1 MKRSMKKKMR
11 KAIGLSM
18 AVAMTMTSM
27 PEGKLY
33 DWRGV
38 RVQAADTTK
47 TIDASAVVQQ
57 VESAASNRP
66 GIPDGILLN
75 ELKKLVNTKLGR
87 ATDHEITFSELMAYD
102 GEIDLSAIG
111 SQITSISGI
120 GYARKAKKI
129 ILTNVPVKAI
139 DDFEFDGCTGLQE
152 IVLPTNLES
161 IGKASFR
168 NCNSLETIVLPETMK
183 TIGESAFDACTKLAK
198 INLPNSIEK
207 IDKGAFGACKILEEV
222 TITNPKIILGASVF
236 ESCEKLKTVNLPE
249 GITEIPV
256 SFLAQTGITSIK
268 VPSTVKVIKQSA
280 FNTTSNLKEIDLTGC
295 SGLTTLESSAFA
307 VSGIETIKLPNSLTT
322 IKSNCFDTCTDLK
335 EITIPDS
342 VQGNGDGTGT
352 GIETL
357 AFWRCYSLKKISLP
371 AGISAL
377 QKELFNDC
385 WSLQE
390 VEIRNSATSVLES
403 IEAKA
408 FIGCNSLSNTDFLK
422 ALPNLKRIEDGA
434 FAYQKYT
441 SEADNYLFASF
452 TGEKCK
458 LEETDIFGK
467 EQYSLGLNS
476 IALPDSVT
484 YLGKEVFESQPNV
497 ESVTLGNGLKSIP
510 EKTFL
515 GFQHLAKL
523 TLPSDLKT
531 IGNSAFSGCC
541 RLEGVVFP
549 NTLETIG
556 SEAFSNCGAVMT
568 TEKLYY
574 HTRYVADDGVYD
586 TRPAGS
592 TSVKECL
599 VYQIDDSGN
608 YEMVV
613 KFFENDKCITEEK
626 YNESG
631 KPAGYTKYDIAAE
644 KRYVKESDVLKESD
658 VYPIKP
664 DGLNSYTN
672 YTYDTKTKRA
682 INSRTLYT
690 KQDNDVFAEANC
702 VYTPTSGYTGYYV
715 RGALN
720 NPMYQQMNTGITELV
735 IPNSV
740 KTIGQKAFYN
750 CYNLRNITISNQVL
764 EIPESAFALE
774 KGNLLRKKDWIGQK
788 SKTGQYLHYRM
799 VTLPKE
805 LEIIGEKAFQNN
817 SNLKSI
823 TSGLPQTLLEI
834 GNYAFSDCHSLESV
848 TIPSKVKSI
857 GDHGFWGCSEYI
869 KSDMPGRGG
878 YDEYFVTKGY
888 GLQELDLTQASS
900 LETVGTYAF
909 GVTAISQ
916 CTLPEKITE
925 VPQGLFEYCEF
936 LNKVICSD
944 DTNAIKADVFRDC
957 VNLVSITI
965 PAKATVSYNA
975 FRGNDIGMFNFSV
988 TDPEPYSISIGE
1000 EEVLPI
1006 NTFLNDYLRSK
1017 PQIKE
1022 KNGETGFLE
1031 EVEGKVEK
1039 INDWNIHKV
1048 GVKGLKEGTT
1058 KVSITGENNYFLY
1071 GNTVIA
1077 KAPEINITLNVT
1089 RKKCTAIKDE
1099 RKSAVISMENTQKE
1113 VSLNPQV
1120 LPVDCSEA
1128 NVWSS
1133 SNENIVSVLPKTYIQ
1148 NGVEAVSSS
1157 AVLYP
1162 RGLGTSK
1169 VTLKTGSVKK
1179 DYQVNVV
1186 VPATGISLDKQEISV
1201 KEGSK
1206 ERIKLTANMTYDT
1219 SKYSVSD
1226 WENFKDVLD
1235 YQSGDEKI
1243 VTVSAEG
1250 VITPV
1255 GAGTTQITV
1264 TALGSGKTAVCNVRV
1279 LPDETLVYFTDAAGT
1294 AWDNTK
1300 SLEVQAK
1307 EPIVLNIGTEPVD
1320 SIAELTWEFSDNNMF
1335 THVKD
1340 TTKYVETEDKGRQEK
1355 VVSMEFTGN
1364 KIGTGTI
1371 TVYPRNCRNKE
1382 AVSAKITVAI
1392 RADVKEAAFATVSE
1406 MQVGT
1411 EQSVF
1416 GYIVTGAGKAE
1427 KIADIEK
1434 ISTDAV
1440 SFISSDS
1447 SIASVDPKTG
1457 VVKAVSEGKVT
1468 ISMQIVNPKDSSK
1481 NMVKNLELNIVR
1493 PQATDMIVTE
1503 KNGKNVVSVGGTLQL
1518 ITSLIP
1524 NTAKDTITY
1533 TSENP
1538 TVASVDANGKITGL
1552 SAGTGKI
1559 TIKAEKKGIT
1569 KTFEFT
1575 VTGTVAT
1582 NQPQNSNSPQDT
1594 NSPQVTKKPNTTAKP
1609 NKITVSKVTGVK
1621 AVNKKG
1627 KKVKVSWKK
1636 LGSVKGYRI
1645 TVALNKKF
1653 TSGKKTL
1660 WVKKGTITS
1669 KLISKL
1675 KKGKTYY
1682 VKVEAYK
1689 MNGKKKVFG
1698 KPSAVKKVK
1707 IKK

>member
-11 KAIGLSM
+11 KAIGVSM

-33 DWRGV
+33 NWGSLH
-38 RVQAADTTK
+38 VQAADTTK

-87 ATDHEITFSELMAYD
+87 AADHEITFAELMAYD

-111 SQITSISGI
+111 SQITSISGL

-129 ILTNVPVKAI
+129 VLTNVPVKAI

-152 IVLPTNLES
+152 IVLPANLET

-198 INLPNSIEK
+198 INLPDSIEK

-222 TITNPKIILGASVF
+222 TITNPKIVLGASVF
-236 ESCEKLKTVNLPE
+236 ESCENLKSVNLPE
-249 GITEIPV
+249 GITEIPA
-256 SFLAQTGITSIK
+256 SFFAQTGITSIK
-268 VPSTVKVIKQSA
+268 VPSTVKIIKQSA
-280 FNTTSNLKEIDLTGC
+280 FNLTLNLKEIDLTECNGF
-295 SGLTTLESSAFA
+295 TTLESSAFA
-307 VSGIETIKLPNSLTT
+307 QSGIETIKLPNSLTT
-322 IKSNCFDTCTDLK
+322 IKSNCFDTCVGLK

-342 VQGNGDGTGT
+342 VQGKGDGTGT

-357 AFWRCYSLKKISLP
+357 AFWRCYNLKKISLP

-390 VEIRNSATSVLES
+390 VEIRNSVTSVLES
-403 IEAKA
+403 IEAEA
-408 FIGCNSLSNTDFLK
+408 FVGCNSLSDTNFLRD
-422 ALPNLKRIEDGA
+422 LPNLKRIEDGA
-434 FAYQKYT
+434 FSYRKYK
-441 SEADNYLFASF
+441 SDADNLKFANI
-452 TGEKCK
+452 TGVFCK
-458 LEETDIFGK
+458 LDSDIFNE
-467 EQYSLGLNS
+467 EQYSLGLHS
-476 IALPDSVT
+476 ITLPNSVT
-484 YLGKEVFESQPNV
+484 YLGKEVFAEQTNV
-497 ESVTLGNGLKSIP
+497 ETVTLGNGLKTIP
-510 EKTFL
+510 ENTFK
-515 GFQHLAKL
+515 GFSHLKKL
-523 TLPSDLKT
+523 ALPSELKT
-531 IGNSAFSGCC
+531 IGNSAFNGCC
-541 RLEGVVFP
+541 RLEDFTFP

-556 SEAFSNCGAVMT
+556 DSAFSDCGAVKMAQ
-568 TEKLYY
+568 KLNYNIC
-574 HTRYVADDGVYD
+574 YVANDGIYDD
-586 TRPAGS
+586 RPNGS
-592 TSVKECL
+592 AIVKECL
-599 VYQIDDSGN
+599 VYQMDNSGN
-608 YEMVV
+608 QEIVV
-613 KFFENDKCITEEK
+613 KFLEIDKCITENAYKKVE
-626 YNESG
+626 NPE
-631 KPAGYTKYDIAAE
+631 AYTKVIIAAE
-644 KRYVKESDVLKESD
+644 KKYVKETDVFTSKSNTS
-658 VYPIKP
+658 
-664 DGLNSYTN
+664 NSYTD
-672 YTYDTKTKRA
+672 YTYDIETKR
-682 INSRTLYT
+682 IVNSRTLYT
-690 KQDNDVFAEANC
+690 ERKNDVLADANC
-702 VYTPTSGYTGYYV
+702 IYTPTDGYTGFYV
-715 RGALN
+715 RSGGT
-720 NPMYQQMNTGITELV
+720 QMQEYVNTGISNLV

-740 KTIGQKAFYN
+740 KTIGKSAFYN
-750 CYNLRNITISNQVL
+750 CYNLRNITISDQII
-764 EIPESAFALE
+764 EIPESAFAVA
-774 KGNLLRKKDWIGQK
+774 KGDLLRNNNWIDKDYESGA
-788 SKTGQYLHYRM
+788 YLFYRT

-805 LEIIGEKAFQNN
+805 LEVIGNKAFENN
-817 SNLKSI
+817 SNLKNI
-823 TSGLPQTLLEI
+823 ISGLPQTLLTI
-834 GNYAFSDCHSLESV
+834 GNSSFRCCCSLESIV
-848 TIPSKVKSI
+848 IPSKVKSI
-857 GDHGFWGCSEYI
+857 GEYGFWGCSEYV
-869 KSDMPGRGG
+869 KSKLPGEGKFDD
-878 YDEYFVTKGY
+878 YYMEEVY
-888 GLQELDLTQASS
+888 GLKELDLTQASS
-900 LETVGTYAF
+900 LETIGARAF
-909 GVTAISQ
+909 GLTAIRQ
-916 CTLPEKITE
+916 CTLPEKVTE
-925 VPQGLFEYCEF
+925 VSQGMFEYCKF
-936 LNKVICSD
+936 LNKVICSN
-944 DTNAIKADVFRDC
+944 DTNAIQNDVFRDC
-957 VNLVSITI
+957 TDLVSITI
-965 PAKATVSYNA
+965 PAKATVSYYA

-988 TDPEPYSISIGE
+988 TDPEPYSVSIGE
-1000 EEVLPI
+1000 NEVLPI
-1006 NTFLNDYLRSK
+1006 NTFLDDYLRSK
-1017 PQIKE
+1017 PEIKE

-1031 EVEGKVEK
+1031 GVEGKVEK
-1039 INDWNIHKV
+1039 INSWNVHKV

-1058 KVSITGENNYFLY
+1058 TVSIVGTNNYLLY
-1071 GNTVIA
+1071 GTTVFT
-1077 KAPEINITLNVT
+1077 KAPEINITLNIT
-1089 RKKCTAIKDE
+1089 KKKCTNIVDE
-1099 RKSAVISMENTQKE
+1099 QNSAVISMENTQKE

-1120 LPVDCSEA
+1120 LPEDCSEA

-1179 DYQVNVV
+1179 DYQVHVV
-1186 VPATGISLDKQEISV
+1186 VPATGITLDKQEIST

-1206 ERIKLTANMTYDT
+1206 ERIKLNANMTYDT
-1219 SKYSVSD
+1219 SKYSASD

-1235 YQSGDEKI
+1235 YQSGDEKV
-1243 VTVSAEG
+1243 VTVSGEG
-1250 VITPV
+1250 VVTPV
-1255 GAGTTQITV
+1255 GAGTTQIIV

-1279 LPDETLVYFTDAAGT
+1279 LPDETLVFFTDAAGT
-1294 AWDNTK
+1294 EWNTTK
-1300 SLEVQAK
+1300 TIEVQAK
-1307 EPIVLNIGTEPVD
+1307 DPIVLNIGTEPVN
-1320 SIAELTWEFSDNNMF
+1320 SVAELTWEFSDKNMF
-1335 THVKD
+1335 TYVKN
-1340 TTKYVETEDKGRQEK
+1340 TTKYVETEDKGQQEK
-1355 VVSMEFTGN
+1355 VVSMEFTGD

-1371 TVYPRNCRNKE
+1371 TIYPKNCKNKD
-1382 AVSAKITVAI
+1382 AVSAKVTVQI
-1392 RADVKEAAFATVSE
+1392 RADVKEAAFATVNE

-1427 KIADIEK
+1427 KVADIQK
-1434 ISTDAV
+1434 ITTDTV
-1440 SFISSDS
+1440 SFVSSNS

-1457 VVKAVSEGKVT
+1457 VVKAVGEGKVT
-1468 ISMQIVNPKDSSK
+1468 ISMQIVNSKDSNK

-1503 KNGKNVVSVGGTLQL
+1503 KNSKNVVSVGGTLQL
-1518 ITSLIP
+1518 VTTLIP
-1524 NTAKDTITY
+1524 NVAEDNITFV
-1533 TSENP
+1533 SENP

-1575 VTGTVAT
+1575 VTGAVAT
-1582 NQPQNSNSPQDT
+1582 NKPQTSNP
-1594 NSPQVTKKPNTTAKP
+1594 PQVTNKPNTTAKP

-1627 KKVKVSWKK
+1627 KKIKVSWKK

-1653 TSGKKTL
+1653 TSGKKIL
-1660 WVKKGTITS
+1660 WVKKGTTTS
-1669 KLISKL
+1669 KIVNKL

-1689 MNGKKKVFG
+1689 LNGKKKVFG

>member
-11 KAIGLSM
+11 KALGVSM

-33 DWRGV
+33 DWRNL

-57 VESAASNRP
+57 IESVASNRP

-87 ATDHEITFSELMAYD
+87 AADHEITFSELMAYD

-111 SQITSISGI
+111 GQITSISGL

-129 ILTNVPVKAI
+129 ILTNVPVKVI

-152 IVLPTNLES
+152 IVLPANLES

-168 NCNSLETIVLPETMK
+168 NCNSLETIILPETMK

-198 INLPNSIEK
+198 INLPNTIEK
-207 IDKGAFGACKILEEV
+207 LDKGAFGACKILEEI
-222 TITNPKIILGASVF
+222 TITNPKIVLGASVF
-236 ESCEKLKTVNLPE
+236 ESCENLKTVNLPE
-249 GITEIPV
+249 GITEIPA

-268 VPSTVKVIKQSA
+268 VPSTVKIIKQSA
-280 FNTTSNLKEIDLTGC
+280 FNLTLNLKEIDLTGC
-295 SGLTTLESSAFA
+295 NGLTTIESSAFA
-307 VSGIETIKLPNSLTT
+307 QSGIETIKLPNSLTT
-322 IKSNCFDTCTDLK
+322 IKSNCFDTCVGLK

-342 VQGNGDGTGT
+342 VQGKGDGTGT

-357 AFWRCYSLKKISLP
+357 AFWRCYNLKKISLP

-385 WSLQE
+385 WNLQE

-403 IEAKA
+403 IEAEA
-408 FIGCNSLSNTDFLK
+408 FVGCNSLSDTNFLRD
-422 ALPNLKRIEDGA
+422 LPNLKRIEDGA
-434 FAYQKYT
+434 FSYRKYK
-441 SEADNYLFASF
+441 SNEDNLKFAVI
-452 TGEKCK
+452 TGIPCK
-458 LEETDIFGK
+458 LDNDIFNE
-467 EQYSLGLNS
+467 EQYSLGLHS
-476 IALPDSVT
+476 ITLPNSVT
-484 YLGKEVFESQPNV
+484 YLGKEVFEAQPNV
-497 ESVTLGNGLKSIP
+497 EEVTLGSGLKTIP
-510 EKTFL
+510 ENTFK
-515 GFQHLAKL
+515 GFSYLKKL
-523 TLPSDLKT
+523 ILPSELKT
-531 IGNSAFSGCC
+531 IGNSAFNGCC
-541 RLEGVVFP
+541 RLEDFTFP

-556 SEAFSNCGAVMT
+556 NEAFSNCGAVKT
-568 TEKLYY
+568 TQKLYY
-574 HTRYVADDGVYD
+574 NVSYVANDGIYD

-599 VYQIDDSGN
+599 VYQTDNSGN
-608 YEMVV
+608 QEIVV
-613 KFFENDKCITEEK
+613 KYFETSKCITENAYKKVDNPE
-626 YNESG
+626 
-631 KPAGYTKYDIAAE
+631 GYTKFVIVAE
-644 KRYVKESDVLKESD
+644 KKYVKENEIFTDKTSSS
-658 VYPIKP
+658 
-664 DGLNSYTN
+664 NSYTN
-672 YTYDTKTKRA
+672 YTYDTEMKR
-682 INSRTLYT
+682 IVNSRTLYT
-690 KQDNDVFAEANC
+690 DKKNDVFAEANS
-702 VYTPTSGYTGYYV
+702 VYTPIEGYTGFYV
-715 RGALN
+715 RGSGTQIQE
-720 NPMYQQMNTGITELV
+720 YVNTGITNLNL
-735 IPNSV
+735 PNSV
-740 KTIGQKAFYN
+740 KTIGKSAFYN
-750 CYNLRNITISNQVL
+750 CYNLQNITISDQVI
-764 EIPESAFALE
+764 EIPESAFALD
-774 KGNLLRKKDWIGQK
+774 KGDLLRNNNWIDKDYESGA
-788 SKTGQYLHYRM
+788 YLFYRT

-805 LEIIGEKAFQNN
+805 LEVIGDKAFENN
-817 SNLKSI
+817 TNLKNI
-823 TSGLPQTLLEI
+823 TSGLPQTLLTI
-834 GNYAFSDCHSLESV
+834 GKSSFKCCCSLESIV
-848 TIPSKVKSI
+848 IPSKVKSI
-857 GDHGFWGCSEYI
+857 GEYGFWGCSEYA
-869 KSDMPGRGG
+869 KSKLPGTGKF
-878 YDEYFVTKGY
+878 DEYNMAEKY
-888 GLQELDLTQASS
+888 GLQEIDLTQASS
-900 LETVGTYAF
+900 LESIGARAF
-909 GVTAISQ
+909 GLTAIRQ
-916 CTLPEKITE
+916 CTLPEKVTE
-925 VPQGLFEYCEF
+925 VQQGLFEYCEF
-936 LNKVICSD
+936 LNKVICSN
-944 DTNAIKADVFRDC
+944 DTNAIQNDVFRDC

-965 PAKATVSYNA
+965 PAKATVSYYA

-1000 EEVLPI
+1000 NEVLPI

-1017 PQIKE
+1017 PEIKE

-1031 EVEGKVEK
+1031 GVEGKIEK
-1039 INDWNIHKV
+1039 INNWNVHKV
-1048 GVKGLKEGTT
+1048 GVKGLKEGITT
-1058 KVSITGENNYFLY
+1058 VSIVGTNNYLLY
-1071 GNTVIA
+1071 GTTVIT
-1077 KAPEINITLNVT
+1077 KAPEINITLNIT
-1089 RKKCTAIKDE
+1089 KKKCTDIIDE
-1099 RKSAVISMENTQKE
+1099 QSSAVISMENTQEE

-1120 LPVDCSEA
+1120 LPADCSET

-1133 SNENIVSVLPKTYIQ
+1133 SNENIVSILPKTYIQ
-1148 NGVEAVSSS
+1148 NGVEVVSSS

-1179 DYQVNVV
+1179 DYQVHVV
-1186 VPATGISLDKQEISV
+1186 VPATGITLDKQEISA

-1206 ERIKLTANMTYDT
+1206 ERIKLNANMTYDA
-1219 SKYSVSD
+1219 SKYSVTD
-1226 WENFKDVLD
+1226 WENFKDVLE

-1243 VTVSAEG
+1243 VKVSAEG
-1250 VITPV
+1250 VVTPV
-1255 GAGTTQITV
+1255 GVGTTQITV

-1294 AWDNTK
+1294 AWDTTK

-1307 EPIVLNIGTEPVD
+1307 EPIILNIGTEPVN
-1320 SIAELTWEFSDNNMF
+1320 SIAELTWEFSDKNMF
-1335 THVKD
+1335 TYVKN
-1340 TTKYVETEDKGRQEK
+1340 TTKYVETEDKGQQEK
-1355 VVSMEFTGN
+1355 VVSMEFTGD

-1371 TVYPRNCRNKE
+1371 TIYPKNCKNKE
-1382 AVSAKITVAI
+1382 AVSAKVNVQIC
-1392 RADVKEAAFATVSE
+1392 ADVKEAAFATVSE

-1411 EQSVF
+1411 EQTVF

-1427 KIADIEK
+1427 KVADIQK
-1434 ISTDAV
+1434 ITTDSV
-1440 SFISSDS
+1440 SFISSNS
-1447 SIASVDPKTG
+1447 SIASVDSKTG
-1457 VVKAVSEGKVT
+1457 VVKAVGEGKVT

-1518 ITSLIP
+1518 VTSLIP
-1524 NTAKDTITY
+1524 NTAKDTITFV
-1533 TSENP
+1533 SENP

-1559 TIKAEKKGIT
+1559 TVKAEKKGIT

-1582 NQPQNSNSPQDT
+1582 NKPQTSNPPQTT
-1594 NSPQVTKKPNTTAKP
+1594 NKPQTTTKPSR
-1609 NKITVSKVTGVK
+1609 ITVSKVTGVK

-1627 KKVKVSWKK
+1627 KKIKVSWKK

-1669 KLISKL
+1669 KIVSKL
-1675 KKGKTYY
+1675 KKSKTYY

-1689 MNGKKKVFG
+1689 LNGKKKVFG

>member
-87 ATDHEITFSELMAYD
+87 AADHEITFSELMAYD

-129 ILTNVPVKAI
+129 ILTNVSAKAI

-152 IVLPTNLES
+152 IVLPANLES

-183 TIGESAFDACTKLAK
+183 IIGESAFDACTKLAK

-222 TITNPKIILGASVF
+222 TITNPKIVLGASVF
-236 ESCEKLKTVNLPE
+236 ESCENLKTVNLPE

-280 FNTTSNLKEIDLTGC
+280 FNTTSKLKEIDLTGC

-307 VSGIETIKLPNSLTT
+307 ISGIETIKLPNSLTT
-322 IKSNCFDTCTDLK
+322 IKSKCFDTCVGLK

-342 VQGNGDGTGT
+342 VQGKGDGTGT
-352 GIETL
+352 GIEEL
-357 AFWRCYSLKKISLP
+357 AFWRCYNLKKISLS
-371 AGISAL
+371 AGISIL

-385 WSLQE
+385 WNLRE
-390 VEIRNSATSVLES
+390 VEIRNSTTSVLES

-422 ALPNLKRIEDGA
+422 DLPNLKRIEDGA
-434 FAYQKYT
+434 FSYHKYT
-441 SEADNYLFASF
+441 SEADNGLFKSF
-452 TGEKCK
+452 TGVPCK
-458 LEETDIFGK
+458 LEDTDIFGK

-476 IALPDSVT
+476 ITLPDSVT
-484 YLGKEVFESQPNV
+484 HLGKEVFESQPNV
-497 ESVTLGNGLKSIP
+497 ETVILGNGLKSIP

-523 TLPSDLKT
+523 TLPSELKT

-556 SEAFSNCGAVMT
+556 NEAFSNCGAVMT
-568 TEKLYY
+568 TQKLYY
-574 HTRYVADDGVYD
+574 HTRYVANDGVYD
-586 TRPAGS
+586 TRPTGS

-599 VYQIDDSGN
+599 VYQTDDSGN
-608 YEMVV
+608 HEMVE
-613 KFFENDKCITEEK
+613 KFFEKDKCITEDE
-626 YNESG
+626 YNNLG
-631 KPAGYTKYDIAAE
+631 KPAGYTKYNIAAE
-644 KRYVKESDVLKESD
+644 KRYVREKDIFVAKD
-658 VYPIKP
+658 DDP
-664 DGLNSYTN
+664 DSYTSYTN
-672 YTYDTKTKRA
+672 YTYDAKTKRVV
-682 INSRTLYT
+682 NSRMLYT
-690 KQDNDVFAEANC
+690 KKDNDVFAETNC
-702 VYTPTSGYTGYYV
+702 VYTPTLGYTGYYV

-764 EIPESAFALE
+764 EISEFVFALE
-774 KGNLLRKKDWIGQK
+774 NGNLLRKTDWIEQK
-788 SKTGQYLHYRM
+788 LKTRQYLYYRT

-805 LEIIGEKAFQNN
+805 LEKIGDNAFQNN

-869 KSDMPGRGG
+869 KLDMPGRGG
-878 YDEYFVTKGY
+878 WAQYLLTDGY

-975 FRGNDIGMFNFSV
+975 FRGNNIGMFNFSV

-1071 GNTVIA
+1071 GSTVIA
-1077 KAPEINITLNVT
+1077 KAPEINITVNIT
-1089 RKKCTAIKDE
+1089 KRKCTGIKDG
-1099 RKSAVISMENTQKE
+1099 RTSAVISMENTQKE

-1120 LPVDCSEA
+1120 LPEDCSEA

-1148 NGVEAVSSS
+1148 NGVEVVSSS

-1179 DYQVNVV
+1179 DYQVHVV
-1186 VPATGISLDKQEISV
+1186 VPATGITLDKQEISV

-1206 ERIKLTANMTYDT
+1206 ERIKLNANMTYDT

-1250 VITPV
+1250 VVTPV

-1320 SIAELTWEFSDNNMF
+1320 SVAELTWEFSDKNMF
-1335 THVKD
+1335 TYVKN
-1340 TTKYVETEDKGRQEK
+1340 TTKYVETEDKGQQEK
-1355 VVSMEFTGN
+1355 VVSMEFTGD

-1371 TVYPRNCRNKE
+1371 TVYPKNCKNKE
-1382 AVSAKITVAI
+1382 TVSAKVTVQI
-1392 RADVKEAAFATVSE
+1392 RADVKEAAFATISE

-1427 KIADIEK
+1427 KVADIQK
-1434 ISTDAV
+1434 ITTDSV

-1447 SIASVDPKTG
+1447 SIASVDPNTG
-1457 VVKAVSEGKVT
+1457 VVKAIGEGKVT

-1493 PQATDMIVTE
+1493 PQVTDMIVTE
-1503 KNGKNVVSVGGTLQL
+1503 KNGKNVVSVGETLQL
-1518 ITSLIP
+1518 VTSLIP

-1533 TSENP
+1533 VSDNP
-1538 TVASVDANGKITGL
+1538 TVASVDATGKITGL

-1559 TIKAEKKGIT
+1559 TVKAEKKGIT

-1575 VTGTVAT
+1575 VTGAVAT
-1582 NQPQNSNSPQDT
+1582 NKPPVSNSPQ
-1594 NSPQVTKKPNTTAKP
+1594 PTKKPVATIKP
-1609 NKITVSKVTGVK
+1609 NRITVSKVTGVK

-1627 KKVKVSWKK
+1627 KKIKVSWKK

-1669 KLISKL
+1669 KLVSKL

-1698 KPSAVKKVK
+1698 KPSVVKKVK

>member
-11 KAIGLSM
+11 KAIGVSM
-18 AVAMTMTSM
+18 AVAMTMTAM
-27 PEGKLY
+27 PEGQLY
-33 DWRGV
+33 NWGSLH
-38 RVQAADTTK
+38 VQAADTTK

-87 ATDHEITFSELMAYD
+87 AAEHEITFAELMAYD
-102 GEIDLSAIG
+102 GEVDLSAIG
-111 SQITSISGI
+111 SQITSISGL

-129 ILTNVPVKAI
+129 VLTNVPVKVI

-152 IVLPTNLES
+152 IVLPANLET

-222 TITNPKIILGASVF
+222 TITNPKIVLGASVF
-236 ESCEKLKTVNLPE
+236 ESCENLKSVNLPE

-307 VSGIETIKLPNSLTT
+307 VSGIENIKLPNSLTT
-322 IKSNCFDTCTDLK
+322 IKSKCFDTCTELK

-342 VQGNGDGTGT
+342 VQGKGDGTGT
-352 GIETL
+352 GIEEL
-357 AFWRCYSLKKISLP
+357 VFWRCHNLKKISLP

-385 WSLQE
+385 RNLQE
-390 VEIRNSATSVLES
+390 VEIRNSTTSVLES
-403 IEAKA
+403 IEAQA
-408 FIGCNSLSNTDFLK
+408 FVGCNSLLDTNFLK
-422 ALPNLKRIEDGA
+422 DLPNLKRIEDGA
-434 FAYQKYT
+434 FAYQKDISYKLD
-441 SEADNYLFASF
+441 DN
-452 TGEKCK
+452 
-458 LEETDIFGK
+458 DIFNE
-467 EQYSLGLNS
+467 EQYFLGLQS
-476 IALPDSVT
+476 ITLPNSVT
-484 YLGKEVFESQPNV
+484 YLGKEVFAQQPNV
-497 ESVTLGNGLKSIP
+497 ETVTLGNGLKTIP
-510 EKTFL
+510 ENTFK
-515 GFQHLAKL
+515 GFSHLEKL
-523 TLPSDLKT
+523 TLPSELKT
-531 IGNSAFSGCC
+531 IGNSAFNGCC
-541 RLEGVVFP
+541 RLEDFTFP

-556 SEAFSNCGAVMT
+556 DSAFSGCGAVKT
-568 TEKLYY
+568 AQKLYY
-574 HTRYVADDGVYD
+574 HTRYVANDGVYD

-599 VYQIDDSGN
+599 VYQTDNSGN
-608 YEMVV
+608 QEMVV
-613 KFFENDKCITEEK
+613 KFFEIDKCITEDEYK
-626 YNESG
+626 NLGE
-631 KPAGYTKYDIAAE
+631 PVGYTKYTIAAE
-644 KRYVKESDVLKESD
+644 KRYVKESDESA
-658 VYPIKP
+658 ISTT
-664 DGLNSYTN
+664 GTNTSNSYTN
-672 YTYDTKTKRA
+672 YTYDTKLKR
-682 INSRTLYT
+682 IVNSRTLYT
-690 KQDNDVFAEANC
+690 KQDNDVLAEANC

-715 RGALN
+715 RGALYN
-720 NPMYQQMNTGITELV
+720 QMHQRVNTGISNLV

-740 KTIGQKAFYN
+740 KTIGKNAFYN
-750 CYNLRNITISNQVL
+750 CYNLKNITISNQL
-764 EIPESAFALE
+764 IEIPESAFGLE
-774 KGNLLRKKDWIGQK
+774 NSELLRKNDWIDQK
-788 SKTGQYLHYRM
+788 SKFREYLFERT

-805 LEIIGEKAFQNN
+805 LEAIGDKAFENN
-817 SNLKSI
+817 SNLKRI
-823 TSGLPQTLLEI
+823 ISGLPGTLLEI
-834 GNYAFSDCHSLESV
+834 GNSSFKDCHSLESV
-848 TIPSKVKSI
+848 VIPSKVKSV
-857 GDHGFWGCSEYI
+857 GKYGFWGCSEYV
-869 KSDMPGRGG
+869 KSELPGRGG
-878 YDEYFVTKGY
+878 YDKYDIVEGY

-900 LETVGTYAF
+900 LESVGSYAF
-909 GVTAISQ
+909 GLTPIRQ
-916 CTLPEKITE
+916 CTLPEKVTE
-925 VPQGLFEYCEF
+925 VSQGIFEYCEF

-944 DTNAIKADVFRDC
+944 ETNAIKADVFRDC
-957 VNLVSITI
+957 VNLVSVTI

-1031 EVEGKVEK
+1031 GVEGKVER

-1077 KAPEINITLNVT
+1077 KAPEINITVNVT
-1089 RKKCTAIKDE
+1089 KKKCTDIKDE
-1099 RKSAVISMENTQKE
+1099 QSSAVISMENTQKE

-1120 LPVDCSEA
+1120 LPVDCSEL
-1128 NVWSS
+1128 NKWSS
-1133 SNENIVSVLPKTYIQ
+1133 SNENIVSVIPKTYIQ
-1148 NGVEAVSSS
+1148 NGVETVSSS

-1169 VTLKTGSVKK
+1169 VTLTTGSVKK
-1179 DYQVNVV
+1179 DYQVHVV
-1186 VPATGISLDKQEISV
+1186 VPATGITLDKQEISA

-1206 ERIKLTANMTYDT
+1206 ERIKLNANMTYDT
-1219 SKYSVSD
+1219 TKYSSTD

-1235 YQSGDEKI
+1235 YQSGNEKV

-1250 VITPV
+1250 VVTPV

-1279 LPDETLVYFTDAAGT
+1279 LPDETLVFFTDTAGT
-1294 AWDNTK
+1294 EWNTTK
-1300 SLEVQAK
+1300 TMEVQAK
-1307 EPIVLNIGTEPVD
+1307 DPIVLNIGTEPVD
-1320 SIAELTWEFSDNNMF
+1320 SVAELTWEFSDNNMF

-1340 TTKYVETEDKGRQEK
+1340 TTKYVETEDKGQQEK
-1355 VVSMEFTGN
+1355 VVSMEFTGD

-1371 TVYPRNCRNKE
+1371 TIYPKNCKNKD
-1382 AVSAKITVAI
+1382 AVSAKVTVQI
-1392 RADVKEAAFATVSE
+1392 RADVKEAAFATVNE
-1406 MQVGT
+1406 MQIGT

-1427 KIADIEK
+1427 KVADIGK
-1434 ISTDAV
+1434 ITTDSV

-1447 SIASVDPKTG
+1447 SVASVDPKTG
-1457 VVKAVSEGKVT
+1457 VVKAVGEGKVT
-1468 ISMQIVNPKDSSK
+1468 ISMQIVNSKDSSK
-1481 NMVKNLELNIVR
+1481 NMIKNLELNIVR

-1518 ITSLIP
+1518 VTSLIP

-1559 TIKAEKKGIT
+1559 TVKAEKKGIT

-1575 VTGTVAT
+1575 VTGAVAT
-1582 NQPQNSNSPQDT
+1582 NKPQTSNPPQTT
-1594 NSPQVTKKPNTTAKP
+1594 NKPNTTTKP

-1627 KKVKVSWKK
+1627 KKIKVSWKK

-1653 TSGKKTL
+1653 TSGKKIL
-1660 WVKKGTITS
+1660 WVKKGTTTS
-1669 KLISKL
+1669 KIVSKL

-1689 MNGKKKVFG
+1689 LNGKKKVFG